1 MRKKLIVLCV
11 VLSLLSSMIIFMS
24 ANADLHVQYNAE
36 QIYERSESAVFYIRV
51 LHENDTIKSTG
62 TGVLLSQDGIAATAY
77 HVVKDAERIEGTLSD
92 GRTVSSIEVL
102 NVDEEK
108 DVAILKLPD
117 PQSMT
122 GKQPFYKVLEIRE
135 NTVKHGE
142 KMYAIGYPLKNTP
155 IITEGIVNNPKAE
168 INGRDRIL
176 TSAQIVSGMSGGPI
190 IDLQGRLIGIISGSM
205 RTMNNIHLVADIEDL
220 RSLLPAEQ

>member
-1 MRKKLIVLCV
+1 
-11 VLSLLSSMIIFMS
+11 MIIFMS
-24 ANADLHVQYNAE
+24 ANADLPVQYNAE

-102 NVDEEK
+102 NVDEDK

-122 GKQPFYKVLEIRE
+122 GKQPFYEVLEIRD

-155 IITEGIVNNPKAE
+155 IITEGIVNSPKAE